1 MIIGRRQ
8 ILTTGGLWLAGLAYT
23 QSPRAGSGVIDI
35 AMNSTEDGSK
45 VWYDPIGLLVQPGTT
60 IRWMIMANVHSV
72 AAYHPDNDRHSLRI
86 PENAKPWNSDFLV
99 NPGDHFEVTLTEPG
113 VYDYFCTPHEQA
125 GMVGRI
131 IVASASGP
139 GTLPFDY
146 FKSKTPVPDWQD
158 VPEAARQN
166 FPSTEKILK
175 DGFVRLQT

>member
-1 MIIGRRQ
+1 MIIDRRRL
-8 ILTTGGLWLAGLAYT
+8 ITSGGLWLAGLIQA
-23 QSPRAGSGVIDI
+23 SNARAESDVVDI

-60 IRWMIMANVHSV
+60 IRWMIMANVHAT
-72 AAYHPDNDRHSLRI
+72 AAYHPDNDHHSLRI

-131 IVASASGP
+131 IVASAGGP

-146 FKSKTPVPDWQD
+146 FKSLTPVPDWQD
-158 VPEAARQN
+158 VPAAAQKN
-166 FPSTEKILK
+166 FPSIEKILQE
-175 DGFVRLQT
+175 GIIRVQM

>member
-8 ILTTGGLWLAGLAYT
+8 ILATGGLWLAGLT
-23 QSPRAGSGVIDI
+23 QALNSRAESAVVDI

-45 VWYDPIGLLVQPGTT
+45 VWYDPIGLLIQPGMT
-60 IRWMIMANVHSV
+60 IRWMIMANVHST
-72 AAYHPDNDRHSLRI
+72 AAYHPDNDHHSLRI

-139 GTLPFDY
+139 GTRPFDY
-146 FKSKTPVPDWQD
+146 FKSMTPVPGWQD
-158 VPEAARQN
+158 VPVAAQQN
-166 FPSTEKILK
+166 FPSIEKILK
-175 DGFVRLQT
+175 ERVVRVQM